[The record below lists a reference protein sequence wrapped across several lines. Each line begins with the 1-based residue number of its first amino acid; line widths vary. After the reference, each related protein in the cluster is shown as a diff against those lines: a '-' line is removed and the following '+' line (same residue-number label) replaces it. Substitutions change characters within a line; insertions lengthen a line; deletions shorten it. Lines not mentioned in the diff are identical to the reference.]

1 MEQVPKIVW
10 SAYMKFRAAHRGY
23 DLTKIEEIVR
33 YSGEQYYDTVT
44 HRVVVVGRHHN
55 RLVVIPIEKKDNLIL
70 PVTIHAVTRQQIRL
84 RLRSGRFIHEQPATD
99 LL

>member
-1 MEQVPKIVW
+1 MEQAPEIVW
-10 SAYMKFRAAHRGY
+10 SAYMKFRATQRGY

-33 YSGEQYYDTVT
+33 YSGEQYYGTVT

-55 RLVVIPIEKKDNLIL
+55 RLVIIPIEREGNLIL
-70 PVTIHAVTRQQIRL
+70 PVTIHAVTRQQISL
-84 RLRSGRFIHEQPATD
+84 RLRSGRFIHEQPAND

>member
-1 MEQVPKIVW
+1 MEEMPKVVW
-10 SAYMKFRAAHRGY
+10 SDYMKFRAAQRGY

-33 YSGEQYYDTVT
+33 YSDERYYDTVT
-44 HRVVVVGRHHN
+44 HRVAVVGRHHN
-55 RLVVIPIEKKDNLIL
+55 RLVVIPIEREGNSIL

-84 RLRSGRFIHEQPATD
+84 RLRSGRFIYEQPAND

>member
-1 MEQVPKIVW
+1 MEQVPKVVW
-10 SAYMKFRAAHRGY
+10 SAYMKFRAAQRGY
-23 DLTKIEEIVR
+23 DLAKVEEIVR

-55 RLVVIPIEKKDNLIL
+55 RLVVIPIERKGNSIL

-84 RLRSGRFIHEQPATD
+84 RLRSGRFIHE
-99 LL
+99 